1 MPLITPVF
9 GLPPSAIERLS
20 DSDGKGRQRERQKE
34 KGSESKNPMLD
45 ASASVSQEA
54 VHTNSSSQ
62 PEERQSLD
70 SETVVKLLE
79 EQVEPQKDNENRSH
93 SVSDAY
99 NHVKN
104 LTNSIKTIRE
114 I

>member
-9 GLPPSAIERLS
+9 GLPPSAIERLT
-20 DSDGKGRQRERQKE
+20 DSDGKGRQRDRQKE
-34 KGSESKNPMLD
+34 KSSELKNQNSD
-45 ASASVSQEA
+45 ASSSSQEA
-54 VHTNSSSQ
+54 LHLESSSQ
-62 PEERQSLD
+62 IEERQSLD
-70 SETVVKLLE
+70 TETVVKLLE
-79 EQVEPQKDNENRSH
+79 EQVEPQIDSENRSH

-104 LTNSIKTIRE
+104 LTNSTKTIRE